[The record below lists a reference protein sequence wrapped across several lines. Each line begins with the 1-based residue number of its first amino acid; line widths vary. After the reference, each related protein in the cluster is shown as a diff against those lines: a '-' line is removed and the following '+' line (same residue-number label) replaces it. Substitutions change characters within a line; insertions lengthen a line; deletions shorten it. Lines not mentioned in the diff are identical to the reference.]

1 MNWCVAGALYV
12 AAYIFHLPPQ
22 YAWITVV
29 AVYSTAPLIFWLR
42 WKSGKWRKHVMD
54 KDRLAA

>member
-1 MNWCVAGALYV
+1 V
-12 AAYIFHLPPQ
+12 AAYIFHLPAQ